1 MTGTGPG
8 DMTNGHPSV
17 TISQHSSSVCYPV
30 GLMPALTRRAGR
42 RPRAIV
48 LLAAVVGALVVSGI
62 PTRAQ
67 ADAISDKKAQAAAI
81 AAKIDSLNTVVEQYA
96 EAANAAQIELDGL
109 HQQVADAQAK
119 VAAAE
124 AELQQHKTEIRGYA
138 VDAYVR
144 GTDDPTADDLGA
156 TDPTGEVQGYLSA
169 AAGNR
174 QQMIDQLNA
183 TEQDVQDQIA
193 ALNAAQGAAQA
204 KADDLN
210 SKRSNAA
217 NAVAQ
222 QQSLKNQVDSELNQ
236 LVAAAEAQRQAAANA
251 AAAQRRAAAPT
262 RIMTTSGLPQASS
275 PGAGTAV
282 SVAMA
287 QQGKPYSWGA
297 AGPDSFDC
305 SGLVMY
311 AWGAAGVSLPHYVP
325 AQYSATRHVSLD
337 QIQPGDIIYYNGF
350 GHDALYIGGGNVVQA
365 LHTGTPV
372 QVTDLYYAGNPIAA
386 SRP

>member
-1 MTGTGPG
+1 M
-8 DMTNGHPSV
+8 V
-17 TISQHSSSVCYPV
+17 
-30 GLMPALTRRAGR
+30 LTRRAGT

-48 LLAAVVGALVVSGI
+48 LLAAVVAALIVSGL
-62 PTRAQ
+62 PTRAH

-81 AAKIDSLNTVVEQYA
+81 AAKIDSLNAVVEQYA
-96 EAANAAQIELDGL
+96 EAANGAQIELDQL

-119 VAAAE
+119 VASAE
-124 AELQQHKTEIRGYA
+124 AELQTHKTQIRGYA

-144 GTDDPTADDLGA
+144 GADDPTADDLGTA
-156 TDPTGEVQGYLSA
+156 DPTGQAQGYLSA

-193 ALNAAQGAAQA
+193 QLNVAQNAAQA
-204 KADDLN
+204 KADDLS
-210 SKRSNAA
+210 SKKSAA
-217 NAVAQ
+217 AGAVAQ

-236 LVAAAEAQRQAAANA
+236 LVAAAEAERQAAANA
-251 AAAQRRAAAPT
+251 AAAQRRAAAATPT
-262 RIMTTSGLPQASS
+262 KIVTTSGLPQPSS

-282 SVAMA
+282 SVALG
-287 QQGKPYSWGA
+287 QQGKPYVWGA

-311 AWGAAGVSLPHYVP
+311 AWRAAGVSLPHYVP
-325 AQYSATRHVSLD
+325 SQYSATRHVSLD

-365 LHTGTPV
+365 LHTGTVV